1 MTLDSLDKDKGDAFD
16 QFKGRTSD
24 FSMDI
29 YSTEMP
35 EKVSPELQALAD
47 KVESEINM
55 IGQGKAEEEII
66 SLVDSD
72 EERRLREQRKGQS
85 KATKA
90 DKSV

>member
-1 MTLDSLDKDKGDAFD
+1 MTLDSLDKDTSEAFD

-29 YSTEMP
+29 YSTKMP

-55 IGQGKAEEEII
+55 IG
-66 SLVDSD
+66 
-72 EERRLREQRKGQS
+72 
-85 KATKA
+85 
-90 DKSV
+90 